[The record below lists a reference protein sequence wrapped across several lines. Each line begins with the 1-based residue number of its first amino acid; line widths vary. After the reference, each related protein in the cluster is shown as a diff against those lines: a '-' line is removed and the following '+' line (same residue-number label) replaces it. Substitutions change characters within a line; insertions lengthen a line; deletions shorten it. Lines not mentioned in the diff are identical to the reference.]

1 MEEGWVAVESV
12 SGMLQAEILRG
23 LLESMGV
30 PVRLSHEAAGTA
42 LGLGV
47 GPLAQVDLLVPASRQ
62 EEAERILED
71 YHAGRLEQD
80 P

>member
-1 MEEGWVAVESV
+1 MDEVWVEVESV
-12 SGMLQAEILRG
+12 PGMLQAEILRG

-30 PVRLSHEAAGTA
+30 PVRLSHQAAGTA

-47 GPLAQVDLLVPASRQ
+47 GPLAQVDLLVPTSHQ

-71 YHAGRLEQD
+71 YYAGRLEDD